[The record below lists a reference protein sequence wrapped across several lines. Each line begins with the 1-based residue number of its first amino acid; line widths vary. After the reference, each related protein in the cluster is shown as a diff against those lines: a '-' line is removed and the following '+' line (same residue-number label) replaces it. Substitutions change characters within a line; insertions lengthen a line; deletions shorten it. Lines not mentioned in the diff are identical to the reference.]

1 VSVLEIA
8 AIEVSPDRSTEFEK
22 AFETA
27 VAFVQAAEGHLGSRL
42 MADAER
48 PGRYVF
54 LVTWREL
61 ADHTERF
68 VPSPGFTSFDELI
81 GPFLVSPPQVSHV
94 TAAVGGE
101 VVL

>member
-8 AIEVSPDRSTEFEK
+8 AIEVAPDRSTEFEEVF
-22 AFETA
+22 ATA
-27 VAFVQAAEGHLGSRL
+27 VAFVQAADGHLGSRL
-42 MADAER
+42 MSDIER

-68 VPSPGFTSFDELI
+68 VSSPAFQSFDELI
-81 GPFLVSPPQVSHV
+81 GPFLLSAPQVSHV
-94 TAAVGGE
+94 ASGVGGE
-101 VVL
+101 VRL